1 MAKFKTMKFTD
12 ENGKEMSFT
21 KFLKEMGGSG
31 VIYERDI
38 EKLLKQW
45 KEADWV
51 YVDDY
56 IAPLAAQLLVDAAE
70 MNRELYESLM
80 VQIVDAYGKLKKDL
94 SLRPPLTRIK

>member
-1 MAKFKTMKFTD
+1 MAKFNPMKVFD
-12 ENGKEMSFT
+12 ETGKEMTFS

-45 KEADWV
+45 KQADWAE
-51 YVDDY
+51 VDDY
-56 IAPLAAQLLVDAAE
+56 IAPLVAQVLVDAAE
-70 MNRELYESLM
+70 MDRELYTKLM
-80 VQIVDAYGKLKKDL
+80 ADIVEAYDKLKKEL

>member
-1 MAKFKTMKFTD
+1 MAKFKPMKFMD
-12 ENGKEMSFT
+12 ENGKEMSFP

-45 KEADWV
+45 KHADWV
-51 YVDDY
+51 EVDDY
-56 IAPLAAQLLVDAAE
+56 IAPLVAQILVDASE
-70 MNRELYESLM
+70 MNRALYEKLM
-80 VQIVDAYGKLKKDL
+80 TEIMEAYGSLKQDL

>member
-1 MAKFKTMKFTD
+1 MKFYD
-12 ENGKEMSFT
+12 ENGNELTFSQY
-21 KFLKEMGGSG
+21 LHDMGGSG

-56 IAPLAAQLLVDAAE
+56 ISPLAAQLLVDAAE
-70 MNRELYESLM
+70 MDRELYSKLM
-80 VQIVDAYGKLKKDL
+80 TDIIEAYNKLKREL

>member
-1 MAKFKTMKFTD
+1 MVKFKTMKFYD
-12 ENGKEMSFT
+12 ETGNEMSFVR
-21 KFLKEMGGSG
+21 FLKEMGGSG

-70 MNRELYESLM
+70 MDRDLYSKLM
-80 VQIVDAYGKLKKDL
+80 TDIIEAYDKLKREL